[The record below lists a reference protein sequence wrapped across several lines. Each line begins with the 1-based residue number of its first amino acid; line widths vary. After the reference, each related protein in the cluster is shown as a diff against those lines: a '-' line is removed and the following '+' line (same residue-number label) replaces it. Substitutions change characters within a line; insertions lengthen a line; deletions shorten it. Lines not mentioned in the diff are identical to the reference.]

1 MEKHLRKKQKE
12 DSEDKLTDTA
22 LLGAKIADDSDML
35 EATNRKIAFGDLGTP
50 STNYDIVNEETKI
63 VKDEVGN
70 TAQFLKFLNESLKHN
85 TEKIK
90 SIKQSYEDNSSPTKS
105 THSSIMNEPTVKL
118 AKDELQ
124 LLEAQ
129 RQEMEKKISGLL
141 SEIDSIKNDIAKTDN
156 KIIDKRTQIEF
167 LITREENKLQSKND
181 MVWDELVSDLKKIK
195 TEESKDE
202 IEKLVNSVME
212 KYKISK

>member
-1 MEKHLRKKQKE
+1 MEKHLRKKQKG
-12 DSEDKLTDTA
+12 DSEDKITNTS
-22 LLGAKIADDSDML
+22 LLGEKIADDSDML
-35 EATNRKIAFGDLGTP
+35 EATNRKIAFGDLGMP

-90 SIKQSYEDNSSPTKS
+90 SIKQSYEDNSLPNQS
-105 THSSIMNEPTVKL
+105 THSSIMNEPNLKL

-129 RQEMEKKISGLL
+129 RQEMTKKISGLL
-141 SEIDSIKNDIAKTDN
+141 SEIDSIKNEIAKTDN

-167 LITREENKLQSKND
+167 FITREENKLQSKNE

-195 TEESKDE
+195 TEESKDK
-202 IEKLVNSVME
+202 IAKLVNSVME
-212 KYKISK
+212 KYKIN

>member
-12 DSEDKLTDTA
+12 NSEDKLTDTA
-22 LLGAKIADDSDML
+22 LLGEKIADDSDML

-50 STNYDIVNEETKI
+50 STNYEIFNEETKI
-63 VKDEVGN
+63 VKDQVGN

-90 SIKQSYEDNSSPTKS
+90 SIKQSYENNSPPSQP
-105 THSSIMNEPTVKL
+105 THSSIMNEPNLKL

-124 LLEAQ
+124 SLETN

-141 SEIDSIKNDIAKTDN
+141 SEIDSIKKEIAKTDN
-156 KIIDKRTQIEF
+156 RIIDKRTQIEF
-167 LITREENKLQSKND
+167 LITREENKIQSKNE

-195 TEESKDE
+195 TEKSSDE
-202 IEKLVNSVME
+202 IAKLVNSVIT
-212 KYKISK
+212 KYKLD